1 MLTTPRISNAL
12 LTGASKDVLL
22 RLFTPSGSLHA
33 TRNVPV
39 RNLTTSRHLTSLPIR
54 PLRNT
59 VRAGQFSRTAHARRS
74 RGIRF
79 YINNA
84 QKNVP
89 SPYELAGHPPPKKD
103 GKFKELSRKYGWT
116 AVGVYFGLSILDF
129 PFCFLAVRWLGTE
142 RIVAAEEWVVDG
154 FWDVTERAAP
164 GARESYE
171 VWSAHLK
178 EQYGESYRV
187 WSARLRERYR
197 EWRGLEKLP
206 VDGPAEAMA
215 VDVAGAAHGQHRHHE
230 ASLGTQLALAYAL
243 HKSLIFFRLPV
254 AASITPGIA
263 KWLRKR
269 GWAVGNRQ
277 KK

>member
-1 MLTTPRISNAL
+1 MLTPPRIPNAL
-12 LTGASKDVLL
+12 RTGATKDVLL

-33 TRNVPV
+33 TRNFPI
-39 RNLTTSRHLTSLPIR
+39 RNLTASRHLTSSPNRL
-54 PLRNT
+54 LRNT
-59 VRAGQFSRTAHARRS
+59 VRAGQLSRNAPMRRS

-79 YINNA
+79 NSNHT

-197 EWRGLEKLP
+197 EWRGLKKLP
-206 VDGPAEAMA
+206 VDVPAEAA
-215 VDVAGAAHGQHRHHE
+215 ELNIATAAHGQHRHHE

-243 HKSLIFFRLPV
+243 HKSLIFFRLPL

>member
-1 MLTTPRISNAL
+1 MLTKPRIPNAL
-12 LTGASKDVLL
+12 LTGATKDVLL

-33 TRNVPV
+33 TRNIPV
-39 RNLTTSRHLTSLPIR
+39 RNLTTSRHLTSLPTR

-59 VRAGQFSRTAHARRS
+59 VRAGQFSAPARRS

-79 YINNA
+79 NSNTT
-84 QKNVP
+84 QKSVP

-154 FWDVTERAAP
+154 FWDVTGRAAP

-171 VWSAHLK
+171 VWSTHLK

-197 EWRGLEKLP
+197 EWRGLERLP

-215 VDVAGAAHGQHRHHE
+215 VADAAHGQHRHHE

-243 HKSLIFFRLPV
+243 HKSLIFFRLPL